1 MYFPEINY
9 EDNNQFNKIKFSVYA
24 AAALMILLKKQRD
37 AVGLSMFSNHLELH
51 SDTKSNQVHHKFL
64 MHELEKALAQPSKNI
79 TTSTVEALHTIAETI
94 HKRSLIILFSDMLDN
109 TSNESELFEALKHLK
124 YNKHEVILFHTY
136 DRKLEIDFEFENRPY
151 QFIDLETGEQ
161 IKLHPAEVKKNY
173 IENMQKRKDTLRL
186 KCLQFGIDFVEADVN
201 QGFNSILQTYLIK
214 RAKML

>member
-1 MYFPEINY
+1 
-9 EDNNQFNKIKFSVYA
+9 
-24 AAALMILLKKQRD
+24 
-37 AVGLSMFSNHLELH
+37 
-51 SDTKSNQVHHKFL
+51 
-64 MHELEKALAQPSKNI
+64 
-79 TTSTVEALHTIAETI
+79 
-94 HKRSLIILFSDMLDN
+94 MLDN